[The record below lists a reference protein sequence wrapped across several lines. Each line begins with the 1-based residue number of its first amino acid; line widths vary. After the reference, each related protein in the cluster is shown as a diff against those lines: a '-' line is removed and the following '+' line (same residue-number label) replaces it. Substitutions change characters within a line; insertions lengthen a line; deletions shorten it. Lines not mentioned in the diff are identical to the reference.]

1 MSIVLIFF
9 NKNFNSCY
17 ILLRTRVGTSERL
30 GLNKILKMDLKVSI
44 HLIFLCVVNI
54 IFTFSGVILN
64 TLVIAS
70 FWKSSQLRKKICH
83 FMIMVLSC
91 FDLAAAVTN
100 HPGILLYLIS
110 WLREDYGLLLKMTIY
125 LYFANIFLAFSF
137 NVLLVM
143 NIERYLGAYYP
154 IFHHTSVTRCR
165 LLALFAILLI
175 PSAVMYLISSISLVV
190 SGAIF
195 YLIFVVLHIP
205 LFAFVNFKLYAIA
218 RKVHHERA
226 VSSGKRTSINLKNIS
241 MGLWAVANL
250 MLSFFPCSFYI
261 AFELAQASPNTLTLC
276 YIWTITVLTTNC
288 TLNSLIFF
296 WKNKVLRTEGIKILK
311 TLKDRLVGS

>member
-1 MSIVLIFF
+1 M
-9 NKNFNSCY
+9 
-17 ILLRTRVGTSERL
+17 E
-30 GLNKILKMDLKVSI
+30 LNVSI
-44 HLIFLCVVNI
+44 HSMFLCVVNI

-83 FMIMVLSC
+83 FMIMLLSC

-110 WLREDYGLLLKMTIY
+110 WLREDYGLLLKMRIY

-154 IFHHTSVTRCR
+154 IFHYTSVTRCR
-165 LLALFAILLI
+165 LLAVFAILLM
-175 PSAVMYLISSISLVV
+175 PSAVMYLLSSISLVV

-195 YLIFVVLHIP
+195 YLIFIVLHIP

-226 VSSGKRTSINLKNIS
+226 VSSGKRTSKNLKNIS
-241 MGLWAVANL
+241 LGLWAVACL
-250 MLSFFPCSFYI
+250 MLSSIPCSFYI
-261 AFELAQASPNTLTLC
+261 AFHLAQASPNTLILSH
-276 YIWTITVLTTNC
+276 IWTITVHTTNC
-288 TLNSLIFF
+288 TWNSFIFF